1 MKNLL
6 LALLLVSLTFSA
18 YAAEIAGVQL
28 PPESINVSDENL
40 KLNGIGI
47 RKKFIVKVYASGL
60 YLKDKETSDEAILN
74 ADQPMII
81 RMIMLYEGGV
91 SPPEKLRK
99 TWVDGFEANSDD
111 TASLK
116 ERIETLT
123 SWFTEETREGDTYE
137 LFYMPGKG
145 TRLSINDSVKGVIEG
160 LDFKKHFSPSGWGGK
175 NLPTKTSNN
184 SC

>member
-1 MKNLL
+1 
-6 LALLLVSLTFSA
+6 
-18 YAAEIAGVQL
+18 
-28 PPESINVSDENL
+28 
-40 KLNGIGI
+40 
-47 RKKFIVKVYASGL
+47 
-60 YLKDKETSDEAILN
+60 
-74 ADQPMII
+74 MII
-81 RMIMLYEGGV
+81 RMIMLYEGV
-91 SPPEKLRK
+91 SPEKLRK

-160 LDFKKHFSPSGWGGK
+160 LDFKKGTFRHLAGERTCRQRPQTTAVKQQIATESRQD
-175 NLPTKTSNN
+175 T
-184 SC
+184 